1 MKKTRKSGSKMAN
14 GKGGPT
20 SCVTKVNQEV
30 VDVIPTPHCGSTIY
44 LLLYRYSRHIIH
56 LLTAITNFDIFF
68 QSYIKNIPQ
77 MALSLL

>member
-20 SCVTKVNQEV
+20 SKVNQEV

-44 LLLYRYSRHIIH
+44 LLLYRYSSKS
-56 LLTAITNFDIFF
+56 ITY
-68 QSYIKNIPQ
+68 SYN
-77 MALSLL
+77 